1 MQCGSW
7 VSWSPS
13 GRGPAPEGGVPGL
26 RYVPAPSLAPQETDG
41 DAPGWLRLPPG
52 LPQSPAYFRG
62 TAPVASP
69 SPSKLPSCP
78 PSPAPLCKPL
88 HLHSSSW
95 HLICSAPEPSG
106 CTLTPKWSLKP
117 LRGSHPYCLVSPTK
131 ICSRSTLCRG
141 RTARVVSRRLGYCG
155 VRAGRSADR
164 CPGTVLLVKRVLKC
178 PVFAN
183 ILLESSMM

>member
-1 MQCGSW
+1 M
-7 VSWSPS
+7 
-13 GRGPAPEGGVPGL
+13 PGL
-26 RYVPAPSLAPQETDG
+26 RYVPVPSLAPQETDG

-52 LPQSPAYFRG
+52 LPQSPACFCG

-69 SPSKLPSCP
+69 SPSCS
-78 PSPAPLCKPL
+78 PSPAPFCKPL

-117 LRGSHPYCLVSPTK
+117 LQGRHPYSLVSPTK

-141 RTARVVSRRLGYCG
+141 CTARVVSRSLGYCG
-155 VRAGRSADR
+155 VCAGRSADR

-183 ILLESSMM
+183 ILLESSIM